1 MIGITLGKRLVAQLK
16 SHGSKVFFEIP
27 NACDA
32 SLGGHQRSGLG
43 ISYGSA
49 EAMSTRHR
57 TTQAANLA
65 GATFAI
71 SAQSVN
77 GKLCS

>member
-1 MIGITLGKRLVAQLK
+1 MIGIKRLVEQLK
-16 SHGSKVFFEIP
+16 PHGSKVFFEIP
-27 NACDA
+27 NACDV

-43 ISYGSA
+43 ISYGGA
-49 EAMSTRHR
+49 EGMSTRHR

-65 GATFAI
+65 GVTFAI
-71 SAQSVN
+71 PAQGTN